1 MTPEQGKKTRSWRVS
16 PSFGLCAGR
25 RVNNREE
32 TKLFRSFAE
41 VHGEFGRVKLQKLRG
56 FLELDQLYVALR
68 KTALRKSA

>member
-16 PSFGLCAGR
+16 TSFGPVQVAGSITE
-25 RVNNREE
+25 EE

-68 KTALRKSA
+68 KTFLRKKS